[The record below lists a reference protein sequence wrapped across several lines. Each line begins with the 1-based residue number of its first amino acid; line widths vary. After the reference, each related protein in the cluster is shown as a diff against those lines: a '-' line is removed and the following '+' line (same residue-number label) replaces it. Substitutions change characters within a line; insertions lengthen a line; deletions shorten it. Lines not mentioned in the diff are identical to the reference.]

1 MERHPLFSIQN
12 GKERRVMDYIVED
25 GVEKL
30 EYKVKDI
37 VVSVKVDEIQK
48 QIYNI
53 KKQLGNY

>member
-1 MERHPLFSIQN
+1 MEIHPLFSIQN

-53 KKQLGNY
+53 KNN